1 MRRAIYPG
9 TFDPFTNG
17 HLDIVERAAG
27 LFDEVI
33 IAVAKDNY
41 KKSLFNAEE
50 RIFLLKSV
58 TKDMGNV
65 RVAAFDGLLMDFASS
80 QGANVV
86 VRGLRAISDFEF
98 EFQLSLM
105 NKKLNEKIETVFFM
119 TANEYSFISSSII
132 KQVASLG
139 GSVCGLVPTIVS
151 NALVEKYNQKKH
163 KS

>member
-9 TFDPFTNG
+9 TFDPVTNG
-17 HLDIVERAAG
+17 HFDIAERASG

-33 IAVAKDNY
+33 IAVANDNY
-41 KKSLFNAEE
+41 KNNLFNTEE
-50 RIFLLKSV
+50 RIFLLESV
-58 TKDMGNV
+58 TKDMKNV
-65 RVAAFDGLLMDFASS
+65 RVAAFEGLLMDFANN

-105 NKKLNEKIETVFFM
+105 NKKLNDKVETVFFM

-139 GSVCGLVPTIVS
+139 GSVCGLVPPIVS
-151 NALVEKYNQKKH
+151 SALIEKYNQKL